1 MTHELDFLA
10 IGAHPDDVELTI
22 GGTIAK
28 MAQMG
33 RRVGILDLTRGELG
47 TRGTPEIRH
56 KEARAAAEVLGVELR
71 ETLDLGDG
79 HLVDSIENRKVVI
92 EFIRKYRPRV
102 IAAPYWHDLHPDH
115 GAAGRLVAD
124 AYYPSGFVKY
134 PVEGEAWRP
143 KAVLFFQAH
152 FRIDPSFIVDTT
164 ESFSKKM
171 EATKCY
177 ASQLYDEESVD
188 KETGISHPEFL
199 DRIEARDRHY
209 GALIGRRYGEP
220 MLCRRVL
227 RIDDP
232 LDYF

>member
-1 MTHELDFLA
+1 MTNQLDLLA

-22 GGTIAK
+22 GGFVAR
-28 MAQMG
+28 MSGLG
-33 RRVGILDLTRGELG
+33 RKVGIIDLTRGELG

-56 KEARAAAEVLGVELR
+56 EEARAAADVLGVEVR

-79 HLVDSIENRKVVI
+79 HLVPSIENRKIVI
-92 EFIRKYRPRV
+92 EFIRKYRPKI

-115 GAAGRLVAD
+115 ATTGQIVAD

-134 PVEGEAWRP
+134 PVEGDAWRP
-143 KAVLFFQAH
+143 RAVLFYQGH
-152 FRIDPSFIVDTT
+152 FRFDPSFIIDTT
-164 ESFSKKM
+164 ETFKKKM
-171 EATKCY
+171 EAVHCY
-177 ASQLYDEESVD
+177 ASQLYDERSTD
-188 KETGISHPEFL
+188 PETGISHPEFL
-199 DRIEARDRHY
+199 LKIEARDRHY
-209 GALIGRRYGEP
+209 GALIGRKYGEP